1 MRRKKIS
8 KVKNM
13 SEEKKIEQMREQLQI
28 MQPEQINKMFYTL
41 SYKII
46 SGNACDD
53 EISLFF
59 EVARL
64 VL

>member
-8 KVKNM
+8 KVKNI
-13 SEEKKIEQMREQLQI
+13 SEEKKIEQIREQLQL
-28 MQPEQINKMFYTL
+28 MQPEQINKLFDTL
-41 SYKII
+41 SDKII

-59 EVARL
+59 EVAKA